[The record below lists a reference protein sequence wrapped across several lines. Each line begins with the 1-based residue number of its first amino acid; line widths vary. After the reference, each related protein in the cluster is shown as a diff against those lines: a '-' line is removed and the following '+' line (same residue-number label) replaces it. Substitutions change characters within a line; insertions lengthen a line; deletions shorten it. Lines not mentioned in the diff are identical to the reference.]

1 MDRDEWTELDHLT
14 ACLSELHS
22 QQAVAAKDRHGL
34 LQHEI
39 TKIHARRAQVVAHL
53 TRRLVHHVAT

>member
-1 MDRDEWTELDHLT
+1 MDPDEWTELDRLT

-22 QQAVAAKDRHGL
+22 QQAVAVRDSAL
-34 LQHEI
+34 LRHEI

-53 TRRLVHHVAT
+53 TRRLVYHVAA